1 MRELERAWDGH
12 REALLVRRDLA
23 AALAPLAAEPSVVHI
38 PAMTGAAGRRALE
51 RFYAEE
57 LLPYVPGDLA
67 LSTISRTVDR
77 WRLVDETTVSFTHD
91 RVLPWLLPGVEP
103 TFRRAEV
110 LAIAVVGFERGQD
123 PFAADP
129 LGSRHPGRPAGHLPS
144 GYWPSSQRPGAMSL
158 RACAGPQEPGAYG
171 AMRGGLDSSG
181 STTFHAAAS
190 PSGRVN
196 RERSPISA
204 SWISRT

>member
-23 AALAPLAAEPSVVHI
+23 AALAPLAAEPSVMHI

-57 LLPYVPGDLA
+57 FLPYVPGDLA

-103 TFRRAEV
+103 TFLRAEV
-110 LAIAVVGFERGQD
+110 LAIAVVGFERGRI
-123 PFAADP
+123 
-129 LGSRHPGRPAGHLPS
+129 L
-144 GYWPSSQRPGAMSL
+144 SQRILWDHVTLAAQLGIPHPATG
-158 RACAGPQEPGAYG
+158 R
-171 AMRGGLDSSG
+171 
-181 STTFHAAAS
+181 AAS
-190 PSGRVN
+190 DLAR
-196 RERSPISA
+196 
-204 SWISRT
+204 

>member
-23 AALAPLAAEPSVVHI
+23 AALAPLAAEPSVIHI

-57 LLPYVPGDLA
+57 LLPHVPGDLA

-110 LAIAVVGFERGQD
+110 LAIAVVGFERGRI
-123 PFAADP
+123 
-129 LGSRHPGRPAGHLPS
+129 L
-144 GYWPSSQRPGAMSL
+144 SQRILWDHVTLAAQLGIAPGTATG
-158 RACAGPQEPGAYG
+158 R
-171 AMRGGLDSSG
+171 
-181 STTFHAAAS
+181 AAS
-190 PSGRVN
+190 GLAR
-196 RERSPISA
+196 
-204 SWISRT
+204 